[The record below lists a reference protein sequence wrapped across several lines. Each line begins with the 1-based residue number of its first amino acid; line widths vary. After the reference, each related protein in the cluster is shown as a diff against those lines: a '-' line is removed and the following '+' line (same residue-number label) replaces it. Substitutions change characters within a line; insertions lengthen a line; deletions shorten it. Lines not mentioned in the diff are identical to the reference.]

1 MRTRKL
7 RPGAG
12 LSKGAAVR
20 RVFRQHPA
28 MYIFLVMLVI
38 LPVITGGASTDA
50 APAFFQKGKTT
61 MQQQNPAPR
70 GESNNPPSFEA
81 PAPAR
86 VDTFTFG
93 LG

>member
-1 MRTRKL
+1 MTTRKL
-7 RPGAG
+7 RPGVG

-28 MYIFLVMLVI
+28 MYIFSVMLAT
-38 LPVITGGASTDA
+38 LPVITGAASTDA
-50 APAFFQKGKTT
+50 AQAFFQKGKTI
-61 MQQQNPAPR
+61 MPQEAAALR
-70 GESNNPPSFEA
+70 AESGNPPSLDT